1 MPGARR
7 QVTLTLRRAREDGA
21 DGLFAKRGLA
31 VLATPQALRAVLVT
45 QLGATE
51 AQYRAVL
58 GL

>member
-1 MPGARR
+1 M
-7 QVTLTLRRAREDGA
+7 TLTLRRAREEGADGA
-21 DGLFAKRGLA
+21 GLFAKRGLA